1 MTDSG
6 ATRRIRVVAAVIQQ
20 KDRYLITQ
28 RRPTALLPLMWE
40 FPGGR
45 VETTETDAAAL
56 RREVFHRL
64 QVTVEVGQLMSYVS
78 HKYDRYVVDLHLY
91 QCTIRS
97 GDIRNVN
104 VNNHAWV
111 RSEEFDQ
118 YLFTPADESSVAAL
132 LGVEGDNPTQN

>member
-1 MTDSG
+1 MTDS
-6 ATRRIRVVAAVIQQ
+6 AARHIRVVAAVVQQ
-20 KDRYLITQ
+20 GDRYLITQ

-45 VETTETDAAAL
+45 VEPDESDSEAL

-64 QVTVEVGQLMSYVS
+64 QVTVEVGQLMSYVC
-78 HKYDRYVVDLHLY
+78 HKYDKYVVDLHLY

-97 GDIRNVN
+97 GEIQNAN

-111 RSEEFDQ
+111 KSDEFDQ
-118 YLFTPADESSVAAL
+118 YLFTPADESSVAEL
-132 LGVEGDNPTQN
+132 LGIDSTRA

>member
-1 MTDSG
+1 
-6 ATRRIRVVAAVIQQ
+6 VAAVIQQ
-20 KDRYLITQ
+20 GDRYLITQ

-45 VETTETDAAAL
+45 VEPDESDSEAL

-64 QVTVEVGQLMSYVS
+64 QVTVEVGQLMSYVC
-78 HKYDRYVVDLHLY
+78 HKYDKYVVDLHLY

-97 GDIRNVN
+97 GEIHNAN

-111 RSEEFDQ
+111 RSDEFDQ
-118 YLFTPADESSVAAL
+118 YLFTPADSTRA
-132 LGVEGDNPTQN
+132 

>member
-6 ATRRIRVVAAVIQQ
+6 ARHIRVVAAVIQDG
-20 KDRYLITQ
+20 DRYLITQ

-45 VETTETDAAAL
+45 VEPAESDAEAL

-64 QVTVEVGQLMSYVS
+64 QVTVEVGQLMSYVC
-78 HKYDRYVVDLHLY
+78 HKYDKYVVDLHLY
-91 QCTIRS
+91 QCKIRS
-97 GDIRNVN
+97 GQIHNAN

-111 RSEEFDQ
+111 KSDEFDQ
-118 YLFTPADESSVAAL
+118 YLFTPADESSVAEL
-132 LGVEGDNPTQN
+132 LGIDSTKA

>member
-1 MTDSG
+1 MSDSG
-6 ATRRIRVVAAVIQQ
+6 TRHIRVVAAVIQQ
-20 KDRYLITQ
+20 GDRYLITQ

-45 VETTETDAAAL
+45 VEPAESDGEAL

-64 QVTVEVGQLMSYVS
+64 QVTVEVGQLMSYVC
-78 HKYDRYVVDLHLY
+78 HKYDKYVVDLHLY

-97 GDIRNVN
+97 GEIHNAN

-111 RSEEFDQ
+111 KSEEFDQ
-118 YLFTPADESSVAAL
+118 YLFTPADESSVAEL
-132 LGVEGDNPTQN
+132 LGIDSTKA

>member
-1 MTDSG
+1 MTDS
-6 ATRRIRVVAAVIQQ
+6 AARHIRVVAAVVQQ
-20 KDRYLITQ
+20 GDRYLITQ

-45 VETTETDAAAL
+45 VEPNESDSEAL

-64 QVTVEVGQLMSYVS
+64 QVTVEVGQLMSYVC
-78 HKYDRYVVDLHLY
+78 HKYDKYVVDLHLY

-97 GDIRNVN
+97 GEICNAN

-111 RSEEFDQ
+111 KSDEFDQ
-118 YLFTPADESSVAAL
+118 YLFTPADESSVAEL
-132 LGVEGDNPTQN
+132 LGIDSTRA

>member
-6 ATRRIRVVAAVIQQ
+6 TRHIRVVAAVIQQ
-20 KDRYLITQ
+20 GDRYLITQ
-28 RRPTALLPLMWE
+28 RRPTAILPLMWE

-45 VETTETDAAAL
+45 VEPSESDTEAL
-56 RREVFHRL
+56 KREVFHRL
-64 QVTVEVGQLMSYVS
+64 QVTVDVGQLMSYVC
-78 HKYDRYVVDLHLY
+78 HKYDKYVVDLHLY

-97 GDIRNVN
+97 GELNNAN

-111 RSEEFDQ
+111 KSDEFDQ

-132 LGVEGDNPTQN
+132 LGIDAPPSS